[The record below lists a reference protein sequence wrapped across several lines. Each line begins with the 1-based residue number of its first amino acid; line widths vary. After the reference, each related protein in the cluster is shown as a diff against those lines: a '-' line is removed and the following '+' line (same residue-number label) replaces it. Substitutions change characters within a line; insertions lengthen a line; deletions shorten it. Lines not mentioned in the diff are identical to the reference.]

1 MEKWKFKLFSSSV
14 ERHDDTQAIV
24 LAGFFLLFS
33 HRKNVNIIFSCKRL
47 EINIYRDDD
56 GS

>member
-24 LAGFFLLFS
+24 LAGFFFAFLTQKKCEHYFFMQ
-33 HRKNVNIIFSCKRL
+33 KI
-47 EINIYRDDD
+47 RDQYI
-56 GS
+56 